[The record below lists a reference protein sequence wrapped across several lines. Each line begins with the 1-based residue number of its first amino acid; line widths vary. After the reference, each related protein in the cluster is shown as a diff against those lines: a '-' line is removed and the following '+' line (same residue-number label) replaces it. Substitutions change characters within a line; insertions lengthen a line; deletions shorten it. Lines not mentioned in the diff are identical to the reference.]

1 VLQTIPFARGRIKGG
16 SEVSNSAGEREDA
29 CGIELTPVG
38 YAVGPSEDVGEHEP
52 VAVGPRYSLALA
64 NQTRTAGA
72 AVKREITAGKLTV
85 PDALEDPRAGGL
97 TALAVLMATPY
108 VGPTRARQMLRRTRI
123 GESRRVRHLTDRERA
138 AVAQEARQ
146 WAANGA
152 RAGLHYGGDA
162 A

>member
-1 VLQTIPFARGRIKGG
+1 M
-16 SEVSNSAGEREDA
+16 SNSAGEREDA

-152 RAGLHYGGDA
+152 RERLRYGGDA